1 MEAHDDCSSESQELD
16 EESYEPP
23 LTSSPAPSADDAS
36 DGSHDDQE
44 STKPTSGIHRP
55 SLYLQ
60 QRCPL
65 CFGGD
70 KPHDGNFL
78 YVIIYIHILSSH
90 FSIFSADVIVCIDA
104 CFTHKRRNPAKGGV
118 KGPENLHP
126 ETVFVSE
133 KKVAEMKAFV
143 ETTRPI
149 KSKAKENTKDAS
161 DGLGVEDSYE
171 PGMKVPVSALEGC
184 LASFIAA
191 DERRTKASTQFFAD
205 TGLMAM
211 LCRHDHVLWI
221 VNLTTAGEQQY
232 YALALIKELFLH
244 LPSSMTVG
252 ILYDIGCQLERSC
265 KIWGF
270 LEEFITRIIFALAVF
285 HAYGHQWPCQ
295 LIYHPRK
302 CEGFGL
308 SDGEGCE
315 RLWSSIKLLIPSMRV
330 AGVSG
335 HISSL

>member
-1 MEAHDDCSSESQELD
+1 M
-16 EESYEPP
+16 
-23 LTSSPAPSADDAS
+23 
-36 DGSHDDQE
+36 
-44 STKPTSGIHRP
+44 
-55 SLYLQ
+55 
-60 QRCPL
+60 
-65 CFGGD
+65 F
-70 KPHDGNFL
+70 
-78 YVIIYIHILSSH
+78 SSH
-90 FSIFSADVIVCIDA
+90 FSVVSADVIVCIDA
-104 CFTHKRRNPAKGGV
+104 CFTHKRRNPPKGGA

-143 ETTRPI
+143 ETTRPV
-149 KSKAKENTKDAS
+149 KSKSKEKIKEGS
-161 DGLGVEDSYE
+161 DGHGVVDSYE

-184 LASFIAA
+184 LASFVAA

-211 LCRHDHVLWI
+211 LCHHDHVLWI
-221 VNLTTAGEQQY
+221 VNMTTAGEQQY
-232 YALALIKELFLH
+232 YALTLIKELFLN
-244 LPSSMTVG
+244 LPASMTVG

-270 LEEFITRIIFALAVF
+270 LQEFMARIIFALAVF

-315 RLWSSIKLLIPSMRV
+315 RFWSSIKLLIPSMRV

-335 HISSL
+335 HMSSL

>member
-1 MEAHDDCSSESQELD
+1 VL
-16 EESYEPP
+16 
-23 LTSSPAPSADDAS
+23 
-36 DGSHDDQE
+36 
-44 STKPTSGIHRP
+44 
-55 SLYLQ
+55 
-60 QRCPL
+60 
-65 CFGGD
+65 F
-70 KPHDGNFL
+70 
-78 YVIIYIHILSSH
+78 YIHVFSSH
-90 FSIFSADVIVCIDA
+90 FYVVSADVIVCIDA
-104 CFTHKRRNPAKGGV
+104 CFTHKRRNPAKGGA

-143 ETTRPI
+143 ETTRPV
-149 KSKAKENTKDAS
+149 KSKSKEKTKEGS
-161 DGLGVEDSYE
+161 DGHGVEDSYE

-184 LASFIAA
+184 LASFVAA

-211 LCRHDHVLWI
+211 LCCHDHVLWI
-221 VNLTTAGEQQY
+221 VNMTTAGEQQY
-232 YALALIKELFLH
+232 YALALIKELFLN
-244 LPSSMTVG
+244 LPLSMTVG

-270 LEEFITRIIFALAVF
+270 LEEFMARIIFALAVF

-315 RLWSSIKLLIPSMRV
+315 RFWSSIKLLIPSMRV
-330 AGVSG
+330 AGVS
-335 HISSL
+335 HHMSSL

>member
-1 MEAHDDCSSESQELD
+1 MFSS
-16 EESYEPP
+16 Y
-23 LTSSPAPSADDAS
+23 
-36 DGSHDDQE
+36 
-44 STKPTSGIHRP
+44 
-55 SLYLQ
+55 
-60 QRCPL
+60 
-65 CFGGD
+65 
-70 KPHDGNFL
+70 FL
-78 YVIIYIHILSSH
+78 VLSS
-90 FSIFSADVIVCIDA
+90 DVIVCIDA
-104 CFTHKRRNPAKGGV
+104 CFTHKRRNSAKGGV

-133 KKVAEMKAFV
+133 KKVAEMKASV
-143 ETTRPI
+143 ETTRPV
-149 KSKAKENTKDAS
+149 KSKAKEKTKETS
-161 DGLGVEDSYE
+161 DGHGVEDSYE

-184 LASFIAA
+184 LSSFIAA
-191 DERRTKASTQFFAD
+191 DERRTKSSTQFFAD

-221 VNLTTAGEQQY
+221 VNMTTAGEQQY

-315 RLWSSIKLLIPSMRV
+315 RFWSSIKLLIPSMRV